1 MIVPNRMCRPP
12 NPAPSHKS
20 AQTIEVP
27 GSRNNASAPSA
38 RKHSP
43 ITGIAGTENAPP
55 VITPVPYNI
64 SHSPGI
70 EATAPAFH
78 NAAVSTAPAN
88 SGGTKLKMNLRA
100 GADHS
105 GNPADCALRHMA
117 NTPTAI
123 ARMAS
128 PSHNASQVWRDAEC
142 DAKPAAA
149 SAVTPISMPPQP
161 GTAVNEPA
169 RSIVSRIYRR
179 LSSA

>member
-1 MIVPNRMCRPP
+1 
-12 NPAPSHKS
+12 SHIS
-20 AQTIEVP
+20 AQIIEVP
-27 GSRNNASAPSA
+27 GSRNSASAPSA

-55 VITPVPYNI
+55 VIMPVPYSI

-70 EATAPAFH
+70 DATAPAFH
-78 NAAVSTAPAN
+78 KAAVSTAPAN
-88 SGGTKLKMNLRA
+88 SGGTKLNINLRA

-123 ARMAS
+123 ATIAS
-128 PSHNASQVWRDAEC
+128 LSHSASQVWRDSAC

-149 SAVTPISMPPQP
+149 SAVTPISTPPHP
-161 GTAVNEPA
+161 GTAVKEPA
-169 RSIVSRIYRR
+169 
-179 LSSA
+179 